1 MNTKKIADQASPYVD
16 QGIEVSPLRN
26 SSLPADAS
34 YLSRSKF
41 VFHKEGQYS
50 SYDDFL
56 RTSLIENLTNFVI
69 IGLPCR
75 QPMDEEVQV
84 GLLPTLAWSIAGQ
97 GACFQHQVEFA
108 LHLREEDQGGPCR
121 ATRL

>member
-16 QGIEVSPLRN
+16 QGTEVSPLRN
-26 SSLPADAS
+26 SALSADAS
-34 YLSRSKF
+34 YLSSAKF
-41 VFHKEGQYS
+41 TFQKKGRYS

-56 RTSLIENLTNFVI
+56 QISLIENLTNFVI

-84 GLLPTLAWSIAGQ
+84 SLLPTLAWSIAGQ
-97 GACFQHQVEFA
+97 GACFQH
-108 LHLREEDQGGPCR
+108 
-121 ATRL
+121 